1 MLLCCSQ
8 NVNYLPGI
16 TAAFEPL
23 GFPGV
28 LFPTSKFSPG
38 VDFPWN
44 WRFSIYKKCNTE
56 TISILPFLIGKP
68 SIYTSNLDVARQVVG
83 GGIQSYWIK
92 PEDASTTLLKFGMNL
107 AAAEKDTWRRHRRIM
122 GPAFNNTTYALV
134 WDRTVQAYKDMIAH
148 EGWSDPSCT
157 SFDEPIVQRLTFKL
171 ALLIIG
177 SCGFGFDSFSWNE
190 LPRNSGEAMSVQ
202 ESWKNV
208 SETVLASSVAPK
220 WFRKLPIGWIREMC
234 KAHETLN
241 EFMHA
246 QIADRKR
253 EARSGAP
260 PRNDVFSILVR
271 ANEDD
276 VSKYPLDDT
285 ELVSRLQDLVMC
297 CWSRRLIFQKVG
309 NVFLLLI
316 AGHETTGHTLAA
328 TLGLLGLYQDVQDEI
343 LQHILDVV
351 GPTRVPTFADYDAL
365 FKVLGAFQEALRMFP
380 AGSLMIRIPTEDT
393 LLSLPNPIGEQGSK
407 PLPVSKGQR
416 VIVDMIGVQYNPR
429 YFPEPEK
436 YKPSRWYGAKTSAE
450 VEFSA
455 FSIGPRQ
462 CIGRKFATTEA
473 VAFLTLLV
481 RDWKV
486 EPLLNAGETTDQ
498 WRDRVMQGEMM
509 LTLGVRKVPIRFTRR
524 TTKV

>member
-1 MLLCCSQ
+1 
-8 NVNYLPGI
+8 
-16 TAAFEPL
+16 
-23 GFPGV
+23 
-28 LFPTSKFSPG
+28 
-38 VDFPWN
+38 
-44 WRFSIYKKCNTE
+44 
-56 TISILPFLIGKP
+56 
-68 SIYTSNLDVARQVVG
+68 
-83 GGIQSYWIK
+83 
-92 PEDASTTLLKFGMNL
+92 
-107 AAAEKDTWRRHRRIM
+107 
-122 GPAFNNTTYALV
+122 
-134 WDRTVQAYKDMIAH
+134 
-148 EGWSDPSCT
+148 
-157 SFDEPIVQRLTFKL
+157 
-171 ALLIIG
+171 
-177 SCGFGFDSFSWNE
+177 
-190 LPRNSGEAMSVQ
+190 MSVQ
-202 ESWKNV
+202 ESLKNV

-271 ANEDD
+271 ANEED

-285 ELVSRLQDLVMC
+285 EL
-297 CWSRRLIFQKVG
+297 VG

-407 PLPVSKGQR
+407 PLLVSKGQR

-429 YFPEPEK
+429 YFPQPEK